1 MKNFIVRTIT
11 GILFVAVMVAG
22 ICLRGDAMILLFSLI
37 TGLTL
42 WEYTGLVNEHVKD
55 ATINR
60 FITTVA
66 GVYLFLAFAGFCA
79 NIVPSAV
86 FIPYLLTVVYL
97 FVSELYLGQKN
108 PIHNW
113 AYTMLGQMYIALPL
127 SMMNVLAFQADAT
140 TGEVAYNWVLPMSIF
155 AFLWL
160 NDTGA
165 YCTGSLFGKHRL
177 FPRISPKKSWEG
189 SIGGAILVLAVAA
202 LINQLTGSYG
212 LPSPFGEGSGERLV
226 EWLGLGLVVVVF
238 GTWGDLVES
247 LFKRTLGIKDS
258 GNILPGHGGMLDRF
272 DSSLMAIPA
281 ATVYVYTLQFL

>member
-202 LINQLTGSYG
+202 LIGHFTTELSTVNYQLSTIH
-212 LPSPFGEGSGERLV
+212 
-226 EWLGLGLVVVVF
+226 WIGLGLVVVVF

-281 ATVYVYTLQFL
+281 AVVYIYTLQFIG